1 MLMKI
6 KENNMIA
13 KTYKNIRNVNISP
26 TQNPL
31 KSEWLNKSKND
42 WHLDTTYTENN
53 SIFKIQLNQSYI
65 LK

>member
-31 KSEWLNKSKND
+31 KSE
-42 WHLDTTYTENN
+42 
-53 SIFKIQLNQSYI
+53 
-65 LK
+65 